1 MLITV
6 QDIAIN
12 VIDRGSGP
20 SVLFLHG
27 NPDSAQVWEQVITLM
42 SHQFRCVAIDLPGF
56 GDSGPG
62 EHFEIELTNLA
73 QFINQVVDSLYLP
86 EPIHLVVHDI
96 GGSFGLAWATQFPQ
110 RVGRVGIL
118 NTVFSSDY
126 QWHTMAKVWR
136 TPILGELSWLL
147 FTQAGFVAVMQ
158 QQNPRLTKAQ
168 IVDIYRHI
176 TPAMQ
181 RMVLRFYRAA
191 DTDKFKGWEDALQ
204 QVLQTTPAL
213 VLWGD
218 RDPYIS
224 AQFADSFGAQQV
236 KHRPEGG
243 HWPMLED
250 PAWVTEELTDFFTEA
265 PFP

>member
-1 MLITV
+1 M
-6 QDIAIN
+6 AIN

-42 SHQFRCVAIDLPGF
+42 SPQFRCVAIDLPGF

-62 EHFEIELTNLA
+62 DRLAVELDNLA
-73 QFINQVVDSLYLP
+73 EFINQVVDSLNLP
-86 EPIHLVVHDI
+86 EPVHLVVHDI
-96 GGSFGLAWATQFPQ
+96 GGPFGLAWVTRFPQ
-110 RVGRVGIL
+110 RVGQMGIL
-118 NTVFSSDY
+118 NTIFSSDY
-126 QWHTMAKVWR
+126 QWHTIAKVWR

-147 FTQAGFVAVMQ
+147 FTQASFVAVMQ

-168 IVDIYRHI
+168 IVDIYGRI

-191 DTDKFKGWEDALQ
+191 DTDKFQGWEDELAV
-204 QVLQTTPAL
+204 VLQEKSAL

-218 RDPYIS
+218 RDPYIPVR
-224 AQFADSFGAQQV
+224 FADSFGVQQV
-236 KHRPEGG
+236 KHRPDGG
-243 HWPMLED
+243 HWLMLEA
-250 PAWVTEELTDFFTEA
+250 PAWVAEELTNLFTEA